1 MSKEDTQKDLD
12 LSNINKI
19 IHEPVRLS
27 ILAHLYVLDSADAL
41 FLKNQIGLTWGNF
54 STHLK
59 RLEDAGYIDVE
70 KEFVDRK
77 PVTSYRLTELGR
89 EAFQQYREKMRG
101 FLKELPDDRRT
112 RRR

>member
-1 MSKEDTQKDLD
+1 MSNKDIQDKDLD
-12 LSNINKI
+12 LSNIDKI

-27 ILAHLYVLDSADAL
+27 ILAHLHVLDSADAL

-59 RLEDAGYIDVE
+59 RLEDAGYIQVQ

-77 PVTSYRLTELGR
+77 PVTSFRLTDLGKD
-89 EAFQQYREKMRG
+89 AFQLYREQISG
-101 FLKELPDDRRT
+101 FLNELPE
-112 RRR
+112 

>member
-1 MSKEDTQKDLD
+1 MSEEETQKDLD
-12 LSNINKI
+12 LSKIDKI

-59 RLEDAGYIDVE
+59 RLEDAEYIEVQ
-70 KEFVDRK
+70 KMFVDRK
-77 PVTSYRLTELGR
+77 PVTSYRLSQNGR
-89 EAFQQYREKMRG
+89 EAFQQYRERISG
-101 FLKELPDDRRT
+101 FLEELLE
-112 RRR
+112 

>member
-1 MSKEDTQKDLD
+1 MSEEEIQKDLD
-12 LSNINKI
+12 LSKIDKI

-59 RLEDAGYIDVE
+59 RLEDAGYIEVQ

-77 PVTSYRLTELGR
+77 PVTSYRLSQLGR
-89 EAFQQYREKMRG
+89 EAFQHYREQMSG
-101 FLKELPDDRRT
+101 FLKELPE
-112 RRR
+112 

>member
-1 MSKEDTQKDLD
+1 MSEDDIQKDLD
-12 LSNINKI
+12 LTSIDKI

-59 RLEDAGYIDVE
+59 RLEEARYIEVQ
-70 KEFVDRK
+70 KEFVERK

-89 EAFQQYREKMRG
+89 EAFQHYREQMSG
-101 FLKELPDDRRT
+101 FLKELPE
-112 RRR
+112 

>member
-1 MSKEDTQKDLD
+1 MSENGTQKDLD
-12 LSNINKI
+12 LSNIDKI

-27 ILAHLYVLDSADAL
+27 ILAHLYVFDSADAL

-59 RLEDAGYIDVE
+59 RLENAEYIEVQ

-77 PVTSYRLTELGR
+77 PVTSYRLTDLGR
-89 EAFQQYREKMRG
+89 AAFQHYREQMSG
-101 FLKELPDDRRT
+101 FLKELPE
-112 RRR
+112 

>member
-1 MSKEDTQKDLD
+1 MSKEEPQKDLD
-12 LSNINKI
+12 LSDIDKI

-27 ILAHLYVLDSADAL
+27 ILAHLFVLDSADAL

-59 RLEDAGYIDVE
+59 RLEDSGYILVQ

-77 PVTSYRLTELGR
+77 PVTSYSLSEAGR
-89 EAFQQYREKMRG
+89 AAFQQYRDKMSG
-101 FLKELPDDRRT
+101 FLKELPE
-112 RRR
+112 

>member
-1 MSKEDTQKDLD
+1 MSKDDAQKDLD
-12 LSNINKI
+12 LSDIDKI

-59 RLEDAGYIDVE
+59 RLEDAGYIEIE

-77 PVTSYRLTELGR
+77 PVTSYRLTKQGR
-89 EAFQQYREKMRG
+89 EAFQQYREKMSE
-101 FLKELPDDRRT
+101 FLKELT
-112 RRR
+112 E

>member
-1 MSKEDTQKDLD
+1 MNPAMSSGDIHDKDLD
-12 LSNINKI
+12 LSKI
-19 IHEPVRLS
+19 DKVIHEPVRLS

-59 RLEDAGYIDVE
+59 RLEDAGYIQVQ

-77 PVTSYRLTELGR
+77 PVTSFSLTESGR
-89 EAFQQYREKMRG
+89 DAFQIYREQMRG
-101 FLKELPDDRRT
+101 FLKGLPE
-112 RRR
+112 

>member
-1 MSKEDTQKDLD
+1 MSKDDAQRDLD
-12 LSNINKI
+12 LSSIDKI
-19 IHEPVRLS
+19 IHEPIRLS

-59 RLEDAGYIDVE
+59 RLEEAGYIEVQ

-77 PVTSYRLTELGR
+77 PVTSYRLTGLGR
-89 EAFQQYREKMRG
+89 EAFQQYRERMSG
-101 FLKELPDDRRT
+101 FLKELPE
-112 RRR
+112 

>member
-1 MSKEDTQKDLD
+1 MSEEESKKDLD
-12 LSNINKI
+12 LSKIDKI

-59 RLEDAGYIDVE
+59 RLEDAEYIVVQ

-77 PVTSYRLTELGR
+77 PVTSYRLSQLGR
-89 EAFQQYREKMRG
+89 EAFQQYRERMSG
-101 FLKELPDDRRT
+101 FLEELPD
-112 RRR
+112 

>member
-1 MSKEDTQKDLD
+1 MSKDDAQKDLD
-12 LSNINKI
+12 LSSIDKVV
-19 IHEPVRLS
+19 HEPIRLS

-41 FLKNQIGLTWGNF
+41 FLKNQMGLTWGNF

-59 RLEDAGYIDVE
+59 RLEDAGYIEVQ

-89 EAFQQYREKMRG
+89 EAFQQYREKMSE
-101 FLKELPDDRRT
+101 FLKELPK
-112 RRR
+112 

>member
-1 MSKEDTQKDLD
+1 MSEEEPQKDLD
-12 LSNINKI
+12 LSKIDKI

-27 ILAHLYVLDSADAL
+27 IIAHLYVLDSADAL

-59 RLEDAGYIDVE
+59 RLEDAEYIEVQ

-77 PVTSYRLTELGR
+77 PVTSYRLSQLGR
-89 EAFQQYREKMRG
+89 EAFKLYRERMSE
-101 FLKELPDDRRT
+101 FFKELT
-112 RRR
+112 E

>member
-1 MSKEDTQKDLD
+1 MSEEENQKDLD
-12 LSNINKI
+12 LSKIDKI

-59 RLEDAGYIDVE
+59 RLEDAEYIVVQ

-77 PVTSYRLTELGR
+77 PVTSYRLSQLGR
-89 EAFQQYREKMRG
+89 EAFQQYRERMSG
-101 FLKELPDDRRT
+101 FLEELPD
-112 RRR
+112 

>member
-1 MSKEDTQKDLD
+1 VRMSKEDTQNRDLGISD
-12 LSNINKI
+12 IDKV

-27 ILAHLYVLDSADAL
+27 ILAYLYVLDSADAL

-59 RLEDAGYIDVE
+59 RLEDAGYIEVQ

-77 PVTSYRLTELGR
+77 PVTSYKLTELGR
-89 EAFQQYREKMRG
+89 NAFQEYKEQLNR
-101 FLKELPDDRRT
+101 FLKSLPE
-112 RRR
+112 

>member
-1 MSKEDTQKDLD
+1 MSEEETQKDLD
-12 LSNINKI
+12 LSNIDKI

-27 ILAHLYVLDSADAL
+27 VLAHLYVLDSADAL

-59 RLEDAGYIDVE
+59 RLEDAGYIEVQ

-77 PVTSYRLTELGR
+77 PVTSYRLSPQGR
-89 EAFQQYREKMRG
+89 EAFQQYRERMSI
-101 FLKELPDDRRT
+101 FLEELPK
-112 RRR
+112 

>member
-1 MSKEDTQKDLD
+1 MEPIMSRDELRDKDFD
-12 LSNINKI
+12 LSNIDKV

-27 ILAHLYVLDSADAL
+27 ILAHLFVLDSADAL

-59 RLEDAGYIDVE
+59 RLEEAGYIQVQ

-77 PVTSYRLTELGR
+77 PVTSYKLTEMGR
-89 EAFQQYREKMRG
+89 KAFQNYREQMSG
-101 FLKELPDDRRT
+101 FFKELPG
-112 RRR
+112 

>member
-1 MSKEDTQKDLD
+1 MSKETKDLD
-12 LSNINKI
+12 LSKIDKI
-19 IHEPVRLS
+19 IHEPIRLS

-59 RLEDAGYIDVE
+59 RLEEAEYIEVQ

-77 PVTSYRLTELGR
+77 PVTSYRLTQLGR
-89 EAFQQYREKMRG
+89 EAFQQYRERMSV
-101 FLKELPDDRRT
+101 FLKELPE
-112 RRR
+112 

>member
-1 MSKEDTQKDLD
+1 MYKRMSSNDIRDKDLD
-12 LSNINKI
+12 LSNIDKI

-59 RLEDAGYIDVE
+59 RLEDAGYIEVH

-89 EAFQQYREKMRG
+89 KAFRHYREQMSE
-101 FLKELPDDRRT
+101 FLKELP
-112 RRR
+112 

>member
-1 MSKEDTQKDLD
+1 MSEEETQKDLD
-12 LSNINKI
+12 LSKIDKI

-27 ILAHLYVLDSADAL
+27 ILAHLYVLDSTDAL

-59 RLEDAGYIDVE
+59 RLEDAEYIEVQ

-77 PVTSYRLTELGR
+77 PVTSYRLSQNGR
-89 EAFQQYREKMRG
+89 EAFQQYRERISG
-101 FLKELPDDRRT
+101 FLEELPD
-112 RRR
+112 